1 MLPSVQ
7 GLIRNQFI
15 RFLVVGGINTLFGYS
30 VYALSLFLGF
40 HYSLAAVISTILGV
54 LFNFKTTGRIVFNN
68 RNNWL
73 LFKFIGVYAVTCLV
87 NILALKIFN
96 HYSVD
101 LYLAGF
107 VLLFPS
113 ALLAFFLN
121 KKFVFSA

>member
-1 MLPSVQ
+1 MLPSVH
-7 GLIRNQFI
+7 GLIQNQFI

-30 VYALSLFLGF
+30 VYALFLFLGF
-40 HYSLAAVISTILGV
+40 HYSLAAVVSTILGV

>member
-1 MLPSVQ
+1 MIPGAQ
-7 GLIRNQFI
+7 DLIQNQFL

-30 VYALSLFLGF
+30 VYALFLFLGV
-40 HYSLAAVISTILGV
+40 HYSLAAVLATIMGV

-96 HYSVD
+96 YYHVD

-107 VLLFPS
+107 LLLLPS

-121 KKFVFSA
+121 KQFVFSA